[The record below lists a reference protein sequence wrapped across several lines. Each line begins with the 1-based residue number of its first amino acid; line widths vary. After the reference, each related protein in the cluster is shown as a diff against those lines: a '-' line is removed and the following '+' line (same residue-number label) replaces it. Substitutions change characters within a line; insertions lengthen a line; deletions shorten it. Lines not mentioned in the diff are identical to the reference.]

1 MGSMKAFSS
10 VLQKTLRST
19 AASSELAA
27 KAARANKVK
36 QMWRDVVDKMF
47 LDHTNAVYIVNE
59 NDEKVLIVYMDDSM
73 FAAELDA
80 RRELIRLKLLERYN
94 EDIAEFRI
102 LISRGKYKRNYPFR
116 SEEEES
122 FSCIRPPR
130 VPLPSQRRAE
140 IEEQCLAI
148 EDPRLREALI
158 RAMIS
163 DLEWKMGVEKEKG
176 DNRAL

>member
-27 KAARANKVK
+27 KAARANKVR
-36 QMWRDVVDKMF
+36 QMWRDVVDEMF
-47 LDHTNAVYIVNE
+47 LAHTNAVYIVNE
-59 NDEKVLIVYMDDSM
+59 NDEKALIVYVDDSM

-102 LISRGKYKRNYPFR
+102 LVSRGKYKKNYPFR
-116 SEEEES
+116 TEEEAS
-122 FSCIRPPR
+122 LPFVRAKR
-130 VPLPSQRRAE
+130 VPLPAAMRAE

-148 EDPRLREALI
+148 SDPRLREALL

-163 DLEWKMGVEKEKG
+163 DLELKMGVEKEKG
-176 DNRAL
+176 ENQAL

>member
-36 QMWRDVVDKMF
+36 QMWRDVVDDVF
-47 LDHTNAVYIVNE
+47 LDHTNAVYIVKE
-59 NDEKVLIVYMDDSM
+59 NDEKILIVYVDDSM

-80 RRELIRLKLLERYN
+80 RRELIRLKLLERHN
-94 EDIAEFRI
+94 EDVAEFRI
-102 LISRGKYKRNYPFR
+102 LVSRGKYKKNYPFR
-116 SEEEES
+116 TEEGVVAAPVPA
-122 FSCIRPPR
+122 RR
-130 VPLPSQRRAE
+130 VPLPAQMRIE
-140 IEEQCLAI
+140 LEEQCLAI
-148 EDPRLREALI
+148 ADPHLREALL

-163 DLEWKMGVEKEKG
+163 DLELKMGVKEERG
-176 DNRAL
+176 ENQAS